1 MNQCISQTTVINDK
15 MFLPWLNSTLI
26 CWKIGSK
33 TQNNDNK
40 IQFNYKT
47 NNLLMQLF
55 MKHSLYSHCFFKQ
68 HLPKSDPKCHQVLAP
83 EVVQS
88 FSKVSLINTDTSQKW
103 TLNISKTSFSIEK
116 HLRAGIQPFKMT
128 VMMIWEASFYH
139 IFKYNS
145 TIA

>member
-1 MNQCISQTTVINDK
+1 MIKCSY
-15 MFLPWLNSTLI
+15 WLNSTLI

-55 MKHSLYSHCFFKQ
+55 MKHSLYSYCFFRQ
-68 HLPKSDPKCHQVLAP
+68 QIASPKIGHQVLLSVGPSRSSVIFLKAH
-83 EVVQS
+83 
-88 FSKVSLINTDTSQKW
+88 LINTDTSQKW
-103 TLNISKTSFSIEK
+103 TPNISKTTFSMEK